1 MALENTINQDIK
13 AAMLAKNEARLR
25 GLRAIK
31 SALLLAKTEKG
42 ATETLTEET
51 EVKVLQKLVKQR
63 KESAEIYLQQNRQ
76 DLYQI
81 EKEEQDVIEE
91 YLPKQLSREE
101 IVAEVQRVIQEV
113 GATSVKDMG
122 KVMGLIN
129 QRLAGK
135 ADGKTIAEVVKE
147 QLSAL

>member
-13 AAMLAKNEARLR
+13 AAMLAKDEARLR

-101 IVAEVQRVIQEV
+101 IVAEVQRVVQEV